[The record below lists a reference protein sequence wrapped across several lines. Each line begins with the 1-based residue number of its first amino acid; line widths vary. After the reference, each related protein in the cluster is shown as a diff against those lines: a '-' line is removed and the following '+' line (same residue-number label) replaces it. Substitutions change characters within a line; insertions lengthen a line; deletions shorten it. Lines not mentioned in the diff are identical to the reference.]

1 MYQELEIAKITQT
14 IARLKTRINDRFPDS
29 GIKGVCVE
37 LLQCAKGI
45 EAKIDYI
52 SKPNRWLQAL
62 LVVVVLLFVAT
73 LAYTVSVVEW
83 ELNKPSLAEVIQIT
97 EALINDIVLVG
108 AALFFIFTLENR
120 IKRDKALKELHQ
132 LRSLAHIIDMH
143 QLTKD
148 PSIVR
153 PGYTQTPNSPKR
165 TMNKSELLR
174 YLDYCAEMFS
184 LIGKLAAM
192 FPEKL
197 PEPAIVSAANNIET
211 LCTGLSQKVWQKMDF
226 LRH

>member
-1 MYQELEIAKITQT
+1 MYQELEMDKITRT
-14 IARLKTRINDRFPDS
+14 IARLKTRINDRFPKS
-29 GIKGVCVE
+29 GIKGVCAE
-37 LLQCAKGI
+37 LLQCAKGM

-62 LVVVVLLFVAT
+62 VVMVVLLFFAT

-83 ELNKPSLAEVIQIT
+83 ELSKPSLAEVIQIT
-97 EALINDIVLVG
+97 EALINDVVLVG

-120 IKRDKALKELHQ
+120 IKRDKALKELHRM
-132 LRSLAHIIDMH
+132 RSLAHIIDMH

-153 PGYTQTPNSPKR
+153 PDYTQTPNSPKR

-197 PEPAIVSAANNIET
+197 PEPAIVAAANNIET